1 VNPNQQPKRSVTQLM
16 FLVVFALAIGYW
28 LTSDGHGSLQRA
40 HALAPAAP
48 PTLDESL
55 KKAQCDGK
63 YAMLLHQFKA
73 DKDADDY
80 GGFKDLG
87 FRNRNKYAGQDNLFP
102 GWWVYV
108 QPYWYIWGE
117 RTDRAKKAKRNYGP
131 EQLIGE
137 PDVPAG
143 GSSPNAWCP
152 RTTNAPEEWLMLEY
166 ETPVKP
172 AAVLI
177 YENSVPG
184 GVVKVSAFKLDGTE
198 VEIWIGDDPIGG
210 NAASDVSEIGCKAD
224 FKTNRIKIYIDSKN
238 LPGWHEIDAVGLRDD
253 KEKTHWVARAV
264 ASSTYA
270 GDDPAVDRVEQE
282 ERISNLEE
290 EVQLLKKA
298 MEQLKK
304 QINKKEN

>member
-1 VNPNQQPKRSVTQLM
+1 VNPNQQSTGSITQWL
-16 FLVVFALAIGYW
+16 FLVVIFLAIAYW
-28 LTSDGHGSLQRA
+28 LSSEDYGSLQRA
-40 HALAPAAP
+40 LASAPAAP
-48 PTLDESL
+48 PNLEESL

-73 DKDADDY
+73 EKEADEY
-80 GGFKDLG
+80 GEFKDLG
-87 FRNRNKYAGQDNLFP
+87 FRNRKKYAGQDDLSA

-108 QPYWYIWGE
+108 QPYWYIWGD

-143 GSSPNAWCP
+143 GSSSNAWCP
-152 RTTNAPEEWLMLEY
+152 RTTDAPEEWLMLEY
-166 ETPVKP
+166 ETLVKP
-172 AAVLI
+172 VAILI

-184 GVVKVSAFKLDGTE
+184 GVVKVSAFKVDGTE
-198 VEIWIGDDPIGG
+198 VVVWKGDDPIGG
-210 NAASDVSEIGCKAD
+210 NVVNGVSEIECKAD
-224 FKTNRIKIYIDSKN
+224 FKTDRIKIYIDSKN

-253 KEKTHWVARAV
+253 KEKTHWVAHAV

-270 GDDPAVDRVEQE
+270 GEDPSVDRVEHE

-290 EVQLLKKA
+290 EVQVLKKA
-298 MEQLKK
+298 MEQMKK